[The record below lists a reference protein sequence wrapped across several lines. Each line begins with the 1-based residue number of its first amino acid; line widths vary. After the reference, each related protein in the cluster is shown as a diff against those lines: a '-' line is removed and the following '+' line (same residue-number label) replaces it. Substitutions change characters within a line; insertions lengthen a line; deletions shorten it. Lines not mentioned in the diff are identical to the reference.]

1 METQSDGNEDTISN
15 IRNVRQQ
22 LEARIES
29 QHKTHLELLAS
40 IQAIIPNIV
49 SSLDLSLKVVSS
61 FNDRPFAPTPSLPL
75 PLPDPKFKKSHHV
88 HAKSQN
94 DHSVSADP
102 TNSTTQNAKASPDS
116 NPARHSEAESGS
128 PLAVVRSMVAICLL
142 GRVPFSPIDSSTVLR
157 KLENDRTVTPI
168 EKAALLEL
176 GGDSGPTLAVELAL
190 KSMAE
195 DNGGIELEEFV
206 VSGKSR
212 IMVLNI
218 ERTRLVRELPESAQY
233 QQLESSSG
241 DGNVNQNQGQQ
252 IATTGSDM
260 NNGLFGMAGQVPRPM
275 SDMWMPPG
283 EPHMGLPP
291 IFPGGGGPASM
302 MGPRGAPRVMGMMG
316 MPRGI
321 GISPMHRPP
330 MGPNSP
336 ASGPNV
342 MPHKPRTEE
351 DDMKDLEALLNKK
364 SFREMQ
370 KSKTGE
376 ELLDLIHRPTA
387 KETAVAAKFK
397 TKGGSQLKVYC
408 SSLTKEDCRR
418 QSGSFIAC
426 DKVHFRRIIAPHTDI
441 NLGDCSFL
449 DTCRHMKTC
458 KYVHYEYDPTPD
470 VPPMM
475 MGAPPP
481 KPLKPQRAEYCSEV
495 ELGEPQW
502 INCDIRNFRMDI
514 LGQFGVIMADPPWD
528 IHMELP
534 YGTMADD
541 EMRNLNVPALQTDG
555 LIFLWVTGRAMEL
568 GRECLELWGYKRVEE
583 IIWVKTNQ
591 LQRIIRTGR
600 TGHWLNH
607 SKEHCL
613 VGIKGN
619 PEVNRNIDTDVIVAE
634 VRETSR
640 KPDEM
645 YPMLERI
652 SPRTR
657 KLELFARMHNTH
669 AGWMSLGN
677 QLNGVRLVDEGL
689 RARFKAAYPDV
700 EVQPPSPQ
708 RASAMEVDSGA
719 TAQMRSPFAATEP
732 KSTPTQFGEPVAPE
746 TAYPS
751 EEKSMN
757 VDVEIS

>member
-1 METQSDGNEDTISN
+1 MEGQSDGNDDAIAAVKD
-15 IRNVRQQ
+15 IRQQ

-29 QHKTHLELLAS
+29 QHKAHMEMLAS
-40 IQAIIPNIV
+40 VQTVIPNLV

-61 FNDRPFAPTPSLPL
+61 FNHRPFAPTPPL
-75 PLPDPKFKKSHHV
+75 PLPDPKLNTKKHV
-88 HAKSQN
+88 ELTHRPNNETCGDGSIEADQVNCESQKRK
-94 DHSVSADP
+94 
-102 TNSTTQNAKASPDS
+102 TYQDS
-116 NPARHSEAESGS
+116 NQVGQVESENVS
-128 PLAVVRSMVAICLL
+128 PLAVVRTMIAVCLL

-157 KLENDRTVTPI
+157 KLENDQTVTQV
-168 EKAALLEL
+168 EKLALQEL
-176 GGDSGPTLAVELAL
+176 GGDSGATLAVEIAL
-190 KSMAE
+190 RSMAK
-195 DNGGIELEEFV
+195 DNCGVELDEFV
-206 VSGKSR
+206 VSGRAR
-212 IMVLNI
+212 IMVLSI
-218 ERTRLVRELPESAQY
+218 DRTRLLRELPESAQY
-233 QQLESSSG
+233 QQLESSLG
-241 DGNVNQNQGQQ
+241 DGNANQNQGQQ
-252 IATTGSDM
+252 ITTTDT
-260 NNGLFGMAGQVPRPM
+260 NVNGGLLGMGRPAPRQM
-275 SDMWMPPG
+275 SDMWMPHG
-283 EPHMGLPP
+283 DPHMSGMQPM
-291 IFPGGGGPASM
+291 FPG
-302 MGPRGAPRVMGMMG
+302 GPRGAPRMMG
-316 MPRGI
+316 IMGTHRGI
-321 GISPMHRPP
+321 GMSSTHRFPL
-330 MGPNSP
+330 GPNAAGSN
-336 ASGPNV
+336 PNSISQ
-342 MPHKPRTEE
+342 KPRTFEE
-351 DDMKDLEALLNKK
+351 DMKDLEALLNKK

-397 TKGGSQLKVYC
+397 TKGGSQVRQYC
-408 SSLTKEDCRR
+408 DLLTKEDCRR
-418 QSGSFIAC
+418 QSGSYMAC

-470 VPPMM
+470 VPSAV
-475 MGAPPP
+475 MGAPPLP

-541 EMRNLNVPALQTDG
+541 EMRTLNVPALQTDG

-568 GRECLELWGYKRVEE
+568 GRDCLEHWGYKRVEE

-645 YPMLERI
+645 YPLLERI

-677 QLNGVRLVDEGL
+677 QLSGVRLVDEGL

-700 EVQPPSPQ
+700 EVQPASPP
-708 RASAMEVDSGA
+708 RASSIMEIDSNV
-719 TAQMRSPFAATEP
+719 TAQTRSPFSVTESKPATTQLAEP
-732 KSTPTQFGEPVAPE
+732 AAPE
-746 TAYPS
+746 TSHAS
-751 EEKSMN
+751 EEKPMA
-757 VDVEIS
+757 VDVDMS